1 MTDAYLSPP
10 DSAFACTTGDPCG
23 ECCECQRTLATA
35 RRLRRREEAEE
46 EGWGAMNPVLRDEY
60 PNIDQ
65 P

>member
-10 DSAFACTTGDPCG
+10 DGSFACTTGDPCG
-23 ECCECQRTLATA
+23 ECCECQRTLALA

-46 EGWGAMNPVLRDEY
+46 EGREAMNPVSADDY
-60 PNIDQ
+60 PDPQI